1 MNISQPNVQTTHQ
14 RVARAVVAHDV
25 AEHLDHARRPKR
37 LAWPENAEG
46 SSSGQDAA
54 RGGSPSGG
62 SPREWRSVLVTLRGG
77 FAVIELPK

>member
-46 SSSGQDAA
+46 SSSGRDAA
-54 RGGSPSGG
+54 RGGLSLRRVAPRVEVGPRHSPG
-62 SPREWRSVLVTLRGG
+62 WLRRN
-77 FAVIELPK
+77 